1 MHQKTTGITLDLANQ
16 ESIERRIVAKNLKDP
31 NDRTPVLTV
40 QEAIIKSFGADSTN
54 GNIVYEDEQTR
65 RKFNISEKEVAVI
78 VDKQIEAE
86 INKQITDN
94 GIKKLYDVKITPEMN
109 IHIISKEVIR
119 EIDEEEKETSV
130 ILYDD
135 PNSLSWKIKHDNLFS
150 DRVITENNLKN
161 IGKANAISFI
171 NPP

>member
-1 MHQKTTGITLDLANQ
+1 MDEFSSRLIPLNYQQVEQLDKGSKLGLQTTQFTAKYLKRDASGGNIYGGDWNLYIPQIHQKTTGITLDLANQ

-86 INKQITDN
+86 INRSRNK
-94 GIKKLYDVKITPEMN
+94 
-109 IHIISKEVIR
+109 
-119 EIDEEEKETSV
+119 
-130 ILYDD
+130 
-135 PNSLSWKIKHDNLFS
+135 
-150 DRVITENNLKN
+150 
-161 IGKANAISFI
+161 
-171 NPP
+171 